1 MASFLEYS
9 MANSK
14 VIAAVNDAFVYRNDY
29 RHINGNRNDIE
40 YLISLFR
47 SGKLDEKTCIAIF
60 DKAKMNNNIF
70 DSLILLS
77 HANSNE
83 EYFTSILTL
92 IKTTRDKNLV
102 DSLLNLA
109 QSKLDSTSFNAL
121 ISNLPKEISTNINTQ
136 KIDGVELPEEVKEE
150 NHLNLENVTDF
161 NKDGKDYIKMHYNNG
176 TIRIVENSLK
186 ASGQEIFKD
195 YQSRYGINSNDGA
208 INATNIFE
216 TLINECH
223 EVTLTNIKDMTKE
236 EYNNLK
242 PKEKELF
249 DIIRKKYVGYE
260 IIASPEENIY
270 VISSAGKDEK
280 VVSVEERDG
289 KYVIYDVDEKGYKHN
304 NQDNNSVT
312 NDINDEHEYVDVDN
326 VNTNTEVINFN
337 ENEEYKKAQD
347 DPTYVNKKD
356 KVKVL
361 TLKRQYPT
369 SKAGYMD
376 AALLS
381 LIVGMSSASL
391 MALLLKIITR

>member
-1 MASFLEYS
+1 MIKFGDFAKARIEQE
-9 MANSK
+9 
-14 VIAAVNDAFVYRNDY
+14 AADTVRYRIQFRHNDIGRKEIDALVSLFTSGKIEYRNCIEI
-29 RHINGNRNDIE
+29 INRA
-40 YLISLFR
+40 
-47 SGKLDEKTCIAIF
+47 KLDDELFNNIINYNK
-60 DKAKMNNNIF
+60 NNNLKLHQA
-70 DSLILLS
+70 D
-77 HANSNE
+77 
-83 EYFTSILTL
+83 
-92 IKTTRDKNLV
+92 DK
-102 DSLLNLA
+102 
-109 QSKLDSTSFNAL
+109 
-121 ISNLPKEISTNINTQ
+121 LPN
-136 KIDGVELPEEVKEE
+136 VELPQQDLKEE
-150 NHLNLENVTDF
+150 NHLNLENVSDF
-161 NKDGKDYIKMHYNNG
+161 TKDGKNYIKMHYSNG
-176 TIRIVENSLK
+176 TIRIIENSLNG
-186 ASGQEIFKD
+186 SGQEIFKD

-216 TLINECH
+216 TLINEFH

-312 NDINDEHEYVDVDN
+312 NDINCEHEYVDVDN

-337 ENEEYKKAQD
+337 ENEEYEKAQD

-361 TLKRQYPT
+361 TLKRQYST

-391 MALLLKIITR
+391 IAILIKLITR

>member
-1 MASFLEYS
+1 MIKYS
-9 MANSK
+9 SLPNNSILK
-14 VIAAVNDAFVYRNDY
+14 KAAVRGSAR
-29 RHINGNRNDIE
+29 
-40 YLISLFR
+40 YLINYYCGYRKNKEFDLTEDDLVSLFTD
-47 SGKLDEKTCIAIF
+47 GILKYETCFEIF
-60 DKAKMNNNIF
+60 DQAKMNDEVFN
-70 DSLILLS
+70 
-77 HANSNE
+77 
-83 EYFTSILTL
+83 
-92 IKTTRDKNLV
+92 NLV
-102 DSLLNLA
+102 SLVKQNNSL
-109 QSKLDSTSFNAL
+109 KLQKADDK
-121 ISNLPKEISTNINTQ
+121 LPN
-136 KIDGVELPEEVKEE
+136 VELPQQDLKEE
-150 NHLNLENVTDF
+150 NHLNLENVSDF
-161 NKDGKDYIKMHYNNG
+161 TKDGKSYIKMHYSDGN
-176 TIRIVENSLK
+176 IRIIENSLNG
-186 ASGQEIFKD
+186 SGQEIFKD

-216 TLINECH
+216 TLINEFH

-270 VISSAGKDEK
+270 VISSAGKEEK

-304 NQDNNSVT
+304 NQDNNSENTGVT
-312 NDINDEHEYVDVDN
+312 SNQNYVEEQDVN
-326 VNTNTEVINFN
+326 SHTEMLDFDLYN
-337 ENEEYKKAQD
+337 ENEEYEKAQD

-356 KVKVL
+356 KVKVF

-391 MALLLKIITR
+391 IAILIKLITR

>member
-1 MASFLEYS
+1 MIKYGDFAKARIEQE
-9 MANSK
+9 
-14 VIAAVNDAFVYRNDY
+14 AADTVRYRIQFRHNDIGRKEIDALVSLFTSGKIEYRNCIEI
-29 RHINGNRNDIE
+29 INRA
-40 YLISLFR
+40 
-47 SGKLDEKTCIAIF
+47 KLDDELFNNIINYNK
-60 DKAKMNNNIF
+60 NNNLKLHQA
-70 DSLILLS
+70 D
-77 HANSNE
+77 
-83 EYFTSILTL
+83 
-92 IKTTRDKNLV
+92 DK
-102 DSLLNLA
+102 
-109 QSKLDSTSFNAL
+109 
-121 ISNLPKEISTNINTQ
+121 LPN
-136 KIDGVELPEEVKEE
+136 VELPQQDLKEE
-150 NHLNLENVTDF
+150 NHLNLENVSDF
-161 NKDGKDYIKMHYNNG
+161 TKDGKNYIKMHYSNG
-176 TIRIVENSLK
+176 TIRIIENSLNG
-186 ASGQEIFKD
+186 SGQEIFKD

-216 TLINECH
+216 TLINEFH

-337 ENEEYKKAQD
+337 ENEEYEKAQN

-391 MALLLKIITR
+391 IAILIKLITR